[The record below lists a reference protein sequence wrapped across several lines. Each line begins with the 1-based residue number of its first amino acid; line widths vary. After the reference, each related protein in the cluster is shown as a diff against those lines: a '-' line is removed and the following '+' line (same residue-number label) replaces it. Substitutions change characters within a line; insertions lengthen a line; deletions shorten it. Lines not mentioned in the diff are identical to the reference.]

1 MGNDIA
7 DFGQPENLTKRK
19 VRTDLPRCHS
29 SMILFFF
36 EISSSKDL
44 WLSLGIKH
52 RGFLQF
58 AQLLGVTRLEKV
70 HFLMALL
77 LSFEDMQT
85 Q

>member
-1 MGNDIA
+1 MGNNIA

-29 SMILFFF
+29 SMIFFFFF

-44 WLSLGIKH
+44 WLSLGIRH

-77 LSFEDMQT
+77 PSFDDKQT
-85 Q
+85 